1 MKLSSANRNLSY
13 ANPQCCVKL
22 KELIQRWQDGLNG
35 IRVSLVP
42 GDRRR
47 RTKRDRRALHAP
59 ELVAVDQ
66 LTPMADDGP
75 EPVAVAPV
83 TGEGDGHGDS
93 DGDGHGDRV
102 AEERE
107 AAPSLDERSQAL
119 AEVCARLLQDLD
131 GEEVRAAEIRF
142 VVQKHDHPGRP
153 RLDPESADRVSDG
166 ELVLELRRLLA
177 WSGGA
182 VADVARAL
190 ETRGAEL
197 DESARD
203 VLREEIDALIA
214 DVDTLNLYLAEPVD
228 WNTEFGCLLAGEV
241 APFDDPIED
250 EDDENRDR
258 G

>member
-1 MKLSSANRNLSY
+1 MKLSSGNRNLSY

-22 KELIQRWQDGLNG
+22 KELIQRWQDGLNE
-35 IRVSLVP
+35 IRVALVA

-47 RTKRDRRALHAP
+47 RTKRDPRALDGP
-59 ELVAVDQ
+59 EFAAVDQ
-66 LTPMADDGP
+66 LTPLAEDVQ
-75 EPVAVAPV
+75 EPVAAGPL
-83 TGEGDGHGDS
+83 TS
-93 DGDGHGDRV
+93 DGDGD

-107 AAPSLDERSQAL
+107 SGPSLDERSQAL

-153 RLDPESADRVSDG
+153 RLDPESADRISDG
-166 ELVLELRRLLA
+166 ELALELRRLLA

-182 VADVARAL
+182 IADVARAL

-228 WNTEFGCLLAGEV
+228 WNTEFGCLLAGEI
-241 APFDDPIED
+241 APFEDPVADED
-250 EDDENRDR
+250 EETDDR

>member
-47 RTKRDRRALHAP
+47 RTKRDQSVLPAP
-59 ELVAVDQ
+59 EIAAVDQ
-66 LTPMADDGP
+66 LTPIPDDSP
-75 EPVAVAPV
+75 EPIATAPV
-83 TGEGDGHGDS
+83 TG
-93 DGDGHGDRV
+93 DGDVEVDGDHNGDRD
-102 AEERE
+102 AEERA
-107 AAPSLDERSQAL
+107 AAPTLDERSQAL

-203 VLREEIDALIA
+203 LLREEIDSLIA
-214 DVDTLNLYLAEPVD
+214 DVDTLNLYLAEPID

-241 APFDDPIED
+241 APFDDPTDD
-250 EDDENRDR
+250 EDGETQDR
-258 G
+258 S

>member
-1 MKLSSANRNLSY
+1 MKLSSGNRNLSY

-22 KELIQRWQDGLNG
+22 KELIQRWQDGLNE
-35 IRVSLVP
+35 IRVALVA

-47 RTKRDRRALHAP
+47 RTKRDRRALDGP
-59 ELVAVDQ
+59 EFAAVDQ
-66 LTPMADDGP
+66 LTPLAEDVR
-75 EPVAVAPV
+75 EPVAAGPL
-83 TGEGDGHGDS
+83 TS
-93 DGDGHGDRV
+93 DGDGDGDGD

-107 AAPSLDERSQAL
+107 SGPSLDERSQAL

-153 RLDPESADRVSDG
+153 RLDPESADRISDG
-166 ELVLELRRLLA
+166 ELALELRRLLA

-182 VADVARAL
+182 IADVARAL

-228 WNTEFGCLLAGEV
+228 WNTEFGCLLAGEI
-241 APFDDPIED
+241 APFEDPVADED
-250 EDDENRDR
+250 EETDDR